1 VTLASVGA
9 NDVNPARAAAR
20 GATVLEAICGQFF
33 LAVLIADT

>member
-20 GATVLEAICGQFF
+20 GATVLEAIF